1 MGLNIYYLASTSCY
15 RAQTAARAFTEQNRT
30 RVLGERSGKLLIPWL
45 CRENKSQKICY
56 CRFLEM
62 QMFFVSDEEKRAHVD
77 CVSPFSRPL

>member
-15 RAQTAARAFTEQNRT
+15 LAQTAARAFTEQNRT

-45 CRENKSQKICY
+45 CREKKSQKICY

-62 QMFFVSDEEKRAHVD
+62 QIFFVSGEEKRAHVD